1 LATIHEKPR
10 LGGVFHFIAADQKRM
25 PNET

>member
-10 LGGVFHFIAADQKRM
+10 LGGVFRFMRPNQKRM